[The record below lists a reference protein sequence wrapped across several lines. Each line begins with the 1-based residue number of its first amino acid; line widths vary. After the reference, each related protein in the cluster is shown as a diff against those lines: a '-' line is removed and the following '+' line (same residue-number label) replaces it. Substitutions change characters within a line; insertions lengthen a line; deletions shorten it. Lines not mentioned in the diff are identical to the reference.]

1 MSNVKGN
8 FLDPLKII
16 AVILILGGGFTLAR
30 GKFGF
35 TEERHTAQV
44 GDVAFTVEERR
55 TVDLPK
61 WLGIAALVVGGIL
74 TVLPTRR
81 RVL

>member
-1 MSNVKGN
+1 MSNVKGLS
-8 FLDPLKII
+8 LDPLK
-16 AVILILGGGFTLAR
+16 VIGLILVLGGGFTLAR

-35 TEERHTAQV
+35 TEEKHTARV
-44 GDVAFTVEERR
+44 GEVAFTVEERR

-61 WLGIAALVVGGIL
+61 WLGIGALAVGVIL

>member
-1 MSNVKGN
+1 MSSSKGAS
-8 FLDPLKII
+8 LDPLKVI
-16 AVILILGGGFTLAR
+16 ALILILGGGFTLAR

-35 TEERHTAQV
+35 TEEKHTARI
-44 GDVAFTVEERR
+44 GDVAVTVEERR

-61 WLGIAALVVGGIL
+61 WLGIGALAVGAVL

>member
-1 MSNVKGN
+1 MSHLKGN
-8 FLDPLKII
+8 SLDPLKVI
-16 AVILILGGGFTLAR
+16 ALILVLGGGFTLAR
-30 GKFGF
+30 GKFSY
-35 TEERHTAQV
+35 TEEEHTARV
-44 GDVAFTVEERR
+44 GDVALTVKDRK

-61 WLGIAALVVGGIL
+61 WLGIGALAVGAIL

>member
-1 MSNVKGN
+1 MSSLKGSS
-8 FLDPLKII
+8 LDPLKVI
-16 AVILILGGGFTLAR
+16 ALILVLGGGFTLAR
-30 GKFGF
+30 GKFGVT
-35 TEERHTAQV
+35 TEEHTARV
-44 GDVAFTVEERR
+44 GDVAITVKERQ

-61 WLGIAALVVGGIL
+61 WLGIGALAVGALL

>member
-1 MSNVKGN
+1 MSSLKASS
-8 FLDPLKII
+8 LDPLKVI
-16 AVILILGGGFTLAR
+16 ALILVLGGGFTLAR
-30 GKFGF
+30 GKFGVT
-35 TEERHTAQV
+35 TEEHTARV
-44 GDVAFTVEERR
+44 GDVAITVREQK

-61 WLGIAALVVGGIL
+61 WLGIGALAIGAVL

>member
-1 MSNVKGN
+1 MSNVKGLS
-8 FLDPLKII
+8 LDPLK
-16 AVILILGGGFTLAR
+16 VIGLILVLGGGFTLAR

-35 TEERHTAQV
+35 TEDRHTARV
-44 GDVAFTVEERR
+44 GDVAITVEERR

-61 WLGIAALVVGGIL
+61 WLGIGALAVGAIL